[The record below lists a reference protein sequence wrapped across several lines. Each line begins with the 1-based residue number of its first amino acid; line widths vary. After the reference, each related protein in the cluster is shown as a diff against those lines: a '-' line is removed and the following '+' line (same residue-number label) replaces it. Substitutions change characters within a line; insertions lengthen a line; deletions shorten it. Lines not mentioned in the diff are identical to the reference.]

1 MNVNVGKLASLI
13 ATILLICSLASAAPA
28 AADTNQCRPS
38 GKDGAIA
45 LPKKLATAN
54 HPHEDKYTTADVEPL
69 SSVDIGAL
77 GLHTP
82 RTLTVGTLSQ
92 APRRLEALGLL
103 HGR

>member
-1 MNVNVGKLASLI
+1 MRVSASKLAALI
-13 ATILLICSLASAAPA
+13 ATILLICSLASAAVA

-54 HPHEDKYTTADVEPL
+54 RPHEDKYTTADVEPL

-82 RTLTVGTLSQ
+82 RTLTVGTQPGGPLP
-92 APRRLEALGLL
+92 AV
-103 HGR
+103 